1 MRRLLVFSWLLAAGA
16 ASAAIPRLPA
26 VETQLSLFAPVPA
39 VVPVA
44 EKSFIFPSPSA
55 ATAIPA
61 LSPAV
66 AAPVFV
72 AMPSP
77 VKAAFF
83 AGDPAGFV
91 KAVRAADYEIPEG
104 DEHQSALYQ
113 LGLERE
119 AADRRVMD
127 LMDAAQPGPAAKPKR
142 ATKIDYEEFGR
153 QLARNPGLS
162 SSPFQHASAKR
173 KILKAAGYDRLR
185 GPEGP
190 VAIERATDARV
201 GMAFAHVLRAF
212 EHR

>member
-1 MRRLLVFSWLLAAGA
+1 MRRLLALSWLLAAGTA
-16 ASAAIPRLPA
+16 AAAIPRLPA
-26 VETQLSLFAPVPA
+26 VETQLSLFAPAPA
-39 VVPVA
+39 IVPVA
-44 EKSFIFPSPSA
+44 EKSFFFPSPSA
-55 ATAIPA
+55 VPA
-61 LSPAV
+61 LPVLTSASV
-66 AAPVFV
+66 APVF
-72 AMPSP
+72 APMPAP

-91 KAVRAADYEIPEG
+91 KAVRAADYDIPDG

-119 AADRRVMD
+119 AADRRVME
-127 LMDAAQPGPAAKPKR
+127 LMADAEAPVAKPKR

-153 QLARNPGLS
+153 QLAAHPGLS
-162 SSPFQHASAKR
+162 SSPFQHAPAKR

-185 GPEGP
+185 GPDGP

-212 EHR
+212 ERR